1 MEKFGNY
8 RIDQKLGEGGMGV
21 VYLATDEELERRV
34 ALKTLISGAGQDE
47 ERLARFLREA
57 KAVSRLQHPSIVTM
71 YHFGVEGDTR
81 YLVMEYIEGKT
92 LRKIIAGQPLP
103 ISQLIEY
110 AIQIADGLALAHEKG
125 VIHRDLKAENVMI
138 TPRGQVKILDFGLAK
153 LKEAKP
159 QAADEETAF
168 RTEFGMVVGTVST
181 MSPEQ
186 AMGREVDARS
196 DIFSLGVIFYQMAT
210 GKLPFEGP
218 TPQATLALILNQE
231 PIAVS
236 DLNPEIPPE
245 LARLIQQCMQKSHVF
260 RPSAADLVLRLKNI
274 QASLS
279 AGKLVTPDIRQ
290 SATAPSMDSKSV
302 TRMSVT
308 AMPAPSAGSGKISA
322 VSVAAASGV
331 RTPSAMAMQAESPGR
346 VSSLKTT
353 YYAIRTARIAFS
365 ILTLTVPLSYLIIF
379 VIGGGLIRAQIV
391 EGTWVMRYM
400 QAVVTPA
407 LSLVDRIF
415 TFRMVS
421 GGWNFM
427 LLVLAVAAF
436 IVRHLIMLP
445 AEAAEHWAKSRLLKA
460 RACAPQTA
468 AMSVSERGGASGSR
482 LALLREYA
490 ETKRVLSQEKKPLAF
505 LSIDVVGSTQMKRGE
520 DRLTVEH
527 AFVEFKKYVERILNG
542 HNCWKSAWTPDGVMC
557 AFHAT
562 ADAVKSGQEV
572 LAGLAWFNKGVH
584 NLRVPFAVR
593 AGVHSGEVV
602 FPDDKD
608 MVEISDFTID
618 VTGHLQ
624 KYGTQN
630 TLWVSKEA
638 VDTLSDTSGFR
649 LLERQVDNHG
659 VFEWAPPAEKAAAQQ

>member
-92 LRKIIAGQPLP
+92 LRKIISGKPLP
-103 ISQLIEY
+103 ISQLVEY

-153 LKEAKP
+153 LKEVKA
-159 QAADEETAF
+159 QSGDEETAF

-196 DIFSLGVIFYQMAT
+196 DVFSLGVILYQMAT

-231 PIAVS
+231 PIGVS

-245 LARLIQQCMQKSHVF
+245 LARLVQQCMQKSHVF

-290 SATAPSMDSKSV
+290 SANAPSMDSKSV

-308 AMPAPSAGSGKISA
+308 AMPAPSGTGSGKIS
-322 VSVAAASGV
+322 SVNAASGV
-331 RTPSAMAMQAESPGR
+331 RTPSATGMSAEDAGK
-346 VSSLKTT
+346 VSSFKTT
-353 YYAIRTARIAFS
+353 YYAIRTGRILFS
-365 ILTLTVPLSYLIIF
+365 ILTLTAPLSYLMIF
-379 VIGGGLIRAQIV
+379 IIGGGLIRAQVV
-391 EGTWVMRYM
+391 EGTWLMNYM

-460 RACAPQTA
+460 RASAPQTA
-468 AMSVSERGGASGSR
+468 SMSVSERGGSSGSR

-527 AFVEFKKYVERILNG
+527 AFVEFKKFVERILNG
-542 HNCWKSAWTPDGVMC
+542 NNCWKSAWTPDGVMC
-557 AFHAT
+557 AFHST
-562 ADAVKSGQEV
+562 PDAVKSGQEV
-572 LAGLAWFNKGVH
+572 VAGLPWFNKGVH

-593 AGVHSGEVV
+593 AGVHCGEVV

-624 KYGTQN
+624 KHGTQN

-638 VDTLSDTSGFR
+638 VDTLSDTSGFSM
-649 LLERQVDNHG
+649 LEQQVDNHG
-659 VFEWAPPAEKAAAQQ
+659 VFEWVPPAEEAAAQ